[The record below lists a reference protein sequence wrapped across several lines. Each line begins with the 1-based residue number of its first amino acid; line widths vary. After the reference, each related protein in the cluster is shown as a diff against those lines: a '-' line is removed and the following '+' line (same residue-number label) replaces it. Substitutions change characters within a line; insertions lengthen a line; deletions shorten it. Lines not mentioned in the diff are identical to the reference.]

1 VGKRADH
8 ARAYQARFRPHAGF
22 ILAHAAFAAIFVTLV
37 LSAFHAPSPHAIP
50 AGIVAPATVTGQVE
64 DALDASVQGGF
75 DLRVYP
81 SEARARAGIAHREVD
96 GALIAS
102 GRQLRL
108 LVAQAGG
115 TGPAQALTKV
125 FDAIAAKSGRPLT
138 VTDVTPPLADDSEAL
153 SPFFII
159 LGVLIP
165 SLAAGSA
172 SALVFRRARPAWCV
186 AAPAVVAVA
195 IGLVAAGIADGVSG
209 LGHYAAIAAIVAL
222 FSLAVAAPM
231 AALGRIWPP
240 LVSLALLVFLV
251 FGIPAS
257 GGPANL
263 ASFGPAFLRPLHPAL
278 PLGAAADAVRG
289 AIYFDGFGTAGPV
302 WVLAVWA
309 VAGVIALALVVALRR
324 PASARPVSLARTSTP
339 VLAETVGNGQF
350 RAGLHAAPVPVRTV
364 PARTVPAPAPGPGG
378 AGGAAFPG
386 PDPARIIPEETAPA
400 PPLSLV
406 VGFDNSEAARRAL
419 GWTVRLAAARPAVLR
434 IVYADHVV
442 VDSDLSGFAYDE
454 MATARDQEAAGVAGA
469 AAQIAAEAGVPYTF
483 ERRPGA
489 PAEAILSGASAQAG
503 TGDGTPVIVVGRS
516 GHAAR
521 HVLGSAPVRLLHH
534 SPYPVLAIP

>member
-8 ARAYQARFRPHAGF
+8 ARGYQARFRPHAGF
-22 ILAHAAFAAIFVTLV
+22 ILANAAFAAIFVTLV

-50 AGIVAPATVTGQVE
+50 VGIVAPATVTGQVE
-64 DALDASVQGGF
+64 DALDASVQDGF
-75 DLRVYP
+75 DLRAYP
-81 SEARARAGIAHREVD
+81 SEARARTGIAHREVD

-102 GRQLRL
+102 GSQLRL
-108 LVAQAGG
+108 LVAQADG

-125 FDAIAAKSGRPLT
+125 FGVIAARSGRMLS
-138 VTDVTPPLADDSEAL
+138 VTDVAPPLADDSEAL

-263 ASFGPAFLRPLHPAL
+263 APFGPAFLRPLHPAL

-289 AIYFDGFGTAGPV
+289 AVYFNGFGTAGPV

-309 VAGVIALALVVALRR
+309 VAGITALALVVALRR
-324 PASARPVSLARTSTP
+324 PTPARLVSLARPGAPSWPKLSRMASPAWACTP
-339 VLAETVGNGQF
+339 PPYLATQFLPAQVLSAQF
-350 RAGLHAAPVPVRTV
+350 RARYGVS
-364 PARTVPAPAPGPGG
+364 
-378 AGGAAFPG
+378 
-386 PDPARIIPEETAPA
+386 PEKPYRLRPSAWWSVSTTPS
-400 PPLSLV
+400 PP
-406 VGFDNSEAARRAL
+406 AARSAGRC
-419 GWTVRLAAARPAVLR
+419 GRP
-434 IVYADHVV
+434 
-442 VDSDLSGFAYDE
+442 
-454 MATARDQEAAGVAGA
+454 
-469 AAQIAAEAGVPYTF
+469 
-483 ERRPGA
+483 RRTP
-489 PAEAILSGASAQAG
+489 PSCASS
-503 TGDGTPVIVVGRS
+503 TPIMS
-516 GHAAR
+516 
-521 HVLGSAPVRLLHH
+521 S
-534 SPYPVLAIP
+534 